1 MKIKHGI
8 SGAVIAISLMGMTG
22 CSRLPRALAWPP
34 APAAESGT
42 RSDRVMSLAPAR
54 APRLVV
60 ADVRPEAPIGPDQ
73 TVFEGWIDVGGR
85 ALYLACL
92 GVGEPVVVF
101 EMDQGESGAEALA
114 YAGKVSERTR
124 VCYYDRPNVYGGY
137 SDPASGVRTSQDIVN
152 DLAALLRGADLVSP
166 YILAGKSFGAMNA
179 ALFAA
184 QRSNEVAGLVLLD
197 PLSTG
202 PGETDVEAVE
212 IEAVDIEASAA
223 QLKAAPR
230 IVSVPTVML
239 TTERLVGDPA
249 FYSQLAPRLQR
260 VAISDKGDIARPSS
274 REYVS
279 RAIIEMVEEFR
290 K

>member
-1 MKIKHGI
+1 MKNYRVI
-8 SGAVIAISLMGMTG
+8 SAAIALLLMGMPG
-22 CSRLPRALAWPP
+22 CSRLPRALAWQP

-137 SDPASGVRTSQDIVN
+137 SDPVSGTRTSQDIVN
-152 DLAALLRGADLVSP
+152 DLAGALRGAGLVSP
-166 YILAGKSFGAMNA
+166 YILAGKSFGAVNA

-184 QRSNEVAGLVLLD
+184 QRPNDVAGLVLLD
-197 PLSTG
+197 PLS
-202 PGETDVEAVE
+202 PGRVDLQAEVDE
-212 IEAVDIEASAA
+212 IEDIDHGASMA
-223 QLKAAPR
+223 QLKAAPQL
-230 IVSVPTVML
+230 VSVPLMLL
-239 TTERLVGDPA
+239 TTEVFSGDSS
-249 FYSQLAPRLQR
+249 FYSLLAPRLQR

-274 REYVS
+274 SEYVS
-279 RAIIEMVEEFR
+279 RSIIEMVEAFR